1 MASPSRTL
9 SWPPRPPRPLRTH
22 AVPRAQRQLSLT
34 FLLLLPILPLATN
47 SVAAAA
53 TPKCK
58 DAGVEDSLACAKACR
73 ARADLSKSTFLSR
86 PPNGDSTCECTV
98 ADSVEYTI
106 CDDLKHPPSL
116 YVADDVAIS
125 GGGIAI
131 IVCGVFIIVCGGA
144 CLILIYW
151 KKNGWPSWFPTR
163 ATSDLA
169 YIRPGE
175 GGRSV

>member
-1 MASPSRTL
+1 MASRSRIL
-9 SWPPRPPRPLRTH
+9 SWTPPPPH
-22 AVPRAQRQLSLT
+22 AVPRAQRHLSLT
-34 FLLLLPILPLATN
+34 FLLLLHIFPLATI

-73 ARADLSKSTFLSR
+73 SRDDLSLSSFVSR
-86 PPNGDSTCECTV
+86 PPNGDSTCKCTV
-98 ADSVEYTI
+98 ADSIEFTI
-106 CDDLKHPPSL
+106 CDDLTPPPKRPH
-116 YVADDVAIS
+116 DDVAIS

-131 IVCGVFIIVCGGA
+131 IVCGVLIVCGGA
-144 CLILIYW
+144 CLILFYW
-151 KKNGWPSWFPTR
+151 KKNGWPSWFPTH

-169 YIRPGE
+169 YVRPNE